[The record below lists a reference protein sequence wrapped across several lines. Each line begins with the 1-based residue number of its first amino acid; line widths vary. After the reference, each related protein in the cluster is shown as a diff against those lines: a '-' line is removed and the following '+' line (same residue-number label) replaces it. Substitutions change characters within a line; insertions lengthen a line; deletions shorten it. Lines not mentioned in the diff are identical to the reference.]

1 MTDSKQVPRG
11 KVEKH
16 SGERVKQ
23 SLNVNGI

>member
-16 SGERVKQ
+16 SGERVK
-23 SLNVNGI
+23 